1 MITLMKEIT
10 NAKVFLT
17 HRLLTFSPSH
27 TPLRQLADFSS
38 LIVYCSYRGIRCK
51 KVTLYC

>member
-17 HRLLTFSPSH
+17 HRLLTFPPSH
-27 TPLRQLADFSS
+27 TLLRQLADFSL
-38 LIVYCSYRGIRCK
+38 LIVYCSYRGIKCK
-51 KVTLYC
+51 KRILP